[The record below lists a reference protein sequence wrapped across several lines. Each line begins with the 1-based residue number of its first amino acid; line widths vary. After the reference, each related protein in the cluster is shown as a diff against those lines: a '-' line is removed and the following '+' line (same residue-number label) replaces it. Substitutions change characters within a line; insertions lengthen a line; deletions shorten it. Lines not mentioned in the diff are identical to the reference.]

1 MQPVCLHRERLLL
14 TVSPYTNQMMNATLR
29 LYILNQTVHTVSIS
43 AFHVKIKC
51 NQCAYKFLNRKC
63 LAYHKQRLMQK
74 L

>member
-1 MQPVCLHRERLLL
+1 MQPVRLHREPLLL
-14 TVSPYTNQMMNATLR
+14 RVSPYTNQVMNARMR
-29 LYILNQTVHTVSIS
+29 LYILNQKVHTVSIT

-63 LAYHKQRLMQK
+63 LAYHKQRFMQK